1 MEAAESTRI
10 VLMYF
15 IMPLWFAAG
24 FADYLCH
31 RASNIAMTAG
41 PKESLLHLA
50 QFAEIGV
57 PIVGALVLEINALLL
72 LVMIICLVLHEATAI
87 WDVSFAY
94 ARREATPTEQH
105 VHSFLEMLPLMGLV
119 LIAVLH

>member
-31 RASNIAMTAG
+31 RASNIATTAG

-72 LVMIICLVLHEATAI
+72 LVDDHLPRPARGDSNLGRELCLCAPGGDTDGA
-87 WDVSFAY
+87 
-94 ARREATPTEQH
+94 AR
-105 VHSFLEMLPLMGLV
+105 
-119 LIAVLH
+119 